1 MAQSNDEL
9 KENVINAVQAYPF
22 LYDMTSRDHKHDKD
36 LINKENAWQAL
47 PSNAVV
53 MVSAVLWK
61 YSLGLHNVKIQFS
74 LSL

>member
-22 LYDMTSRDHKHDKD
+22 LYDMTSRDYKHDKD
-36 LINKENAWQAL
+36 LINKENAL